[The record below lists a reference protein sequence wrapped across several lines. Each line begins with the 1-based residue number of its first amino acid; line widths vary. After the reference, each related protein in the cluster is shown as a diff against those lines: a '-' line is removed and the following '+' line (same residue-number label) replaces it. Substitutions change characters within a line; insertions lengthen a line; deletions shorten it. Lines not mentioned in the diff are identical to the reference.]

1 MTPRFLVR
9 ALMATAALVALA
21 LPLRA
26 QSPTPPPAPQ
36 DRFAGVKI
44 RAVPIAPG
52 IAMLI
57 GAGGNIGVCTGE
69 DGVILIDDQFAELS
83 DRIKASV
90 DSISGGKP
98 IRFVI
103 NTHWHGDHVGGN
115 ERMAQ
120 GGAVILAQDNVRRRM
135 SVRQF
140 MSAVDTVPPSP
151 HAALPIVTFTDSVT
165 LHVNGHEMRVF
176 HVRNAHTDGDAMVYF
191 PDADALHMGDCMF
204 NGRYPLIDVLN
215 GGTIDGMIAADDVA
229 LKLVKPSTKIIPG
242 HGLLTDA
249 AGVRTFRDMLAMVR
263 DRLKPLV
270 RQGKTAD
277 QIIALHPL
285 ADIDSTYGK
294 GNIKPDR
301 FIRIVVDDLSRQ
313 RARR

>member
-1 MTPRFLVR
+1 MSPRVPVR
-9 ALMATAALVALA
+9 SLIAAAVLA
-21 LPLRA
+21 LLAWPLHA
-26 QSPTPPPAPQ
+26 QQPTPAPQ
-36 DRFAGVKI
+36 ARFADVVI

-52 IAMLI
+52 IAMLL

-83 DRIKASV
+83 ERIKAKV

-98 IRFVI
+98 IRFVV

-115 ERMAQ
+115 EKLGQA
-120 GGAVILAQDNVRRRM
+120 GAVILAQDNVRRRM
-135 SVRQF
+135 SAMQF

-151 HAALPIVTFTDSVT
+151 PRALPIVTFTDSVT
-165 LHVNGHEMRVF
+165 LHVNGYEMRVF
-176 HVRNAHTDGDAMVYF
+176 HVRNAHTDGDVMIYF
-191 PDADALHMGDCMF
+191 PEADALHMGDCLF

-215 GGTIDGMIAADDVA
+215 GGTLDGMIAADDVA
-229 LKLVKPSTKIIPG
+229 LKLVKGSTKIIPG
-242 HGLLTDA
+242 HGPLADKAVLQS
-249 AGVRTFRDMLAMVR
+249 FRDMLAKVR

-285 ADIDSTYGK
+285 ADIDSTWGK

-301 FIRIVVDDLSRQ
+301 FIRIVVDDLTRQ